1 MESLIKEIA
10 SATGLEVELV
20 RKNLSTPKDTAHG
33 DLAFPCFLLAKD
45 WKLAPP
51 ACAEK
56 LKNTIKL
63 PAEIS
68 SANIVGGYLNFFLD
82 RAQHGQQI
90 LSEILAKQFAVG
102 KADNLNHNILL
113 EYQSAN
119 IAKPFHVGHL
129 RGTVIGFALDKVFRH
144 RGYNLVTINH
154 LGDWGTQFGF
164 VWVGC
169 QIWGRPAQADLE
181 EIVNLY
187 SRASALRKRQDKEE
201 LLPEDQGKPNANEMA
216 REYFRKLE
224 ANDPE
229 AVEFWQWCYEISI
242 KYLQNICQRIGVQFD
257 LYRGESFYRDMLP
270 QVEATLRSANI
281 LEESRGALGVELG
294 KPLGFAR
301 VFTED
306 GRSLYITRDI
316 AAAIHRHEHF
326 QPEKAIYVVGAPQR
340 LHFSQL
346 VGILDR
352 LGHPS
357 AKTITYVPFGHV
369 PGISTRNISQPAAD
383 GEKEERIFF
392 KDLLDDAHNRAL
404 EVYRSEVSKRPEDVD
419 ENIVAESVAI
429 GALFY
434 HYLCRSN
441 VKDFHFSWNDALNF
455 QGDTGPYAQYALARL
470 YSIESNA
477 AKAGITPNLSAKADF
492 VSDPEVYPVIKLLSE
507 FDAVLDHVITEYEPH
522 HLAIYA
528 LNLAKS
534 VSGLYKKLRVVG
546 EPDQELAQARL
557 ALFVAIKYVLHN
569 SLNLIGVPPLK
580 RM

>member
-1 MESLIKEIA
+1 M
-10 SATGLEVELV
+10 
-20 RKNLSTPKDTAHG
+20 
-33 DLAFPCFLLAKD
+33 
-45 WKLAPP
+45 
-51 ACAEK
+51 
-56 LKNTIKL
+56 
-63 PAEIS
+63 
-68 SANIVGGYLNFFLD
+68 
-82 RAQHGQQI
+82 
-90 LSEILAKQFAVG
+90 
-102 KADNLNHNILL
+102 L

-129 RGTVIGFALDKVFRH
+129 RGTVIGLALDKVFRH

-357 AKTITYVPFGHV
+357 AKTC
-369 PGISTRNISQPAAD
+369 
-383 GEKEERIFF
+383 
-392 KDLLDDAHNRAL
+392 
-404 EVYRSEVSKRPEDVD
+404 PE
-419 ENIVAESVAI
+419 
-429 GALFY
+429 L
-434 HYLCRSN
+434 
-441 VKDFHFSWNDALNF
+441 
-455 QGDTGPYAQYALARL
+455 ALA
-470 YSIESNA
+470 
-477 AKAGITPNLSAKADF
+477 TF
-492 VSDPEVYPVIKLLSE
+492 
-507 FDAVLDHVITEYEPH
+507 
-522 HLAIYA
+522 
-528 LNLAKS
+528 LNLPPMAKKKSASFLKICLMMPTIVRLKFTAPKS
-534 VSGLYKKLRVVG
+534 VSVQKMLMKISWLSLLRLG
-546 EPDQELAQARL
+546 HSSITTFAALTLKTFTLA
-557 ALFVAIKYVLHN
+557 
-569 SLNLIGVPPLK
+569 GMTP
-580 RM
+580 